1 MTRVDPD
8 PASPDPVGPDP
19 ADPGGPAA
27 FSEVLA
33 SRRMCR
39 DFKPDPVADDVLDR
53 VLAAA
58 FRAPAAGNTDA
69 LDLVVLTGADTA
81 RHWDVTLPADRRLG
95 FRWPGLMRAPV
106 LVEVIVDP
114 AAYVERY
121 SLPDKAHSGLGD
133 GAEAWPVPFW
143 FVDGGAAVMA
153 VLLAAESEGLGALLF
168 GVFGHEAAV
177 RRALGVPAGRRVVA
191 TVALGLPAP
200 GGRLPSRSA
209 RRGRPGPGRRIHRG
223 GWAGQGPAP
232 SG

>member
-8 PASPDPVGPDP
+8 PASPDP
-19 ADPGGPAA
+19 ADPGGRAA
-27 FSEVLA
+27 FSQVLA
-33 SRRMCR
+33 PRRMCR

-58 FRAPAAGNTDA
+58 FRAPAAGNTGA

>member
-8 PASPDPVGPDP
+8 PASPDP
-19 ADPGGPAA
+19 ADPGGRAA
-27 FSEVLA
+27 FSQVLA

>member
-8 PASPDPVGPDP
+8 PASPDP
-19 ADPGGPAA
+19 ADPGGRAA
-27 FSEVLA
+27 FSQVLA

-39 DFKPDPVADDVLDR
+39 DFKPDPVADDV
-53 VLAAA
+53 
-58 FRAPAAGNTDA
+58 

-168 GVFGHEAAV
+168 GVFGHEEAV

>member
-8 PASPDPVGPDP
+8 PASPDP
-19 ADPGGPAA
+19 ADPGGRAA
-27 FSEVLA
+27 FSQVLA

-106 LVEVIVDP
+106 LVEVPFQSSSPVRMRIGSSNWNSLKTFPPGDERLFIVEIV
-114 AAYVERY
+114 AA
-121 SLPDKAHSGLGD
+121 
-133 GAEAWPVPFW
+133 PFPS
-143 FVDGGAAVMA
+143 A
-153 VLLAAESEGLGALLF
+153 
-168 GVFGHEAAV
+168 
-177 RRALGVPAGRRVVA
+177 ALG
-191 TVALGLPAP
+191 
-200 GGRLPSRSA
+200 
-209 RRGRPGPGRRIHRG
+209 
-223 GWAGQGPAP
+223 
-232 SG
+232 

>member
-8 PASPDPVGPDP
+8 PASPDP
-19 ADPGGPAA
+19 ADPGGRAA
-27 FSEVLA
+27 FSQVLA

-209 RRGRPGPGRRIHRG
+209 RRGRPGPDRRVHRG

>member
-1 MTRVDPD
+1 
-8 PASPDPVGPDP
+8 
-19 ADPGGPAA
+19 
-27 FSEVLA
+27 
-33 SRRMCR
+33 MCR
-39 DFKPDPVADDVLDR
+39 DFTDDPVPADVLGR

-58 FRAPAAGNTDA
+58 FRAPTAGNTDG
-69 LDLVVLTGADTA
+69 LDLVVLEGVDTA
-81 RHWDVTLPADRRLG
+81 RHWDVTLPADRRPG

>member
-8 PASPDPVGPDP
+8 PASPDP
-19 ADPGGPAA
+19 ADPGGRAA
-27 FSEVLA
+27 FSQVLA

-168 GVFGHEAAV
+168 GVFGHEEAV

-209 RRGRPGPGRRIHRG
+209 RRGRPGPDRRVHQG

>member
-8 PASPDPVGPDP
+8 PASPDP

-27 FSEVLA
+27 FSQVLA

-39 DFKPDPVADDVLDR
+39 DFKPDPVAVDVLDR

-69 LDLVVLTGADTA
+69 MDLVVLAGADTA
-81 RHWDVTLPADRRLG
+81 RHWDVTLPADRRPG

-168 GVFGHEAAV
+168 GVFGHEEAV
-177 RRALGVPAGRRVVA
+177 RRALGVPAGRRIVA

-209 RRGRPGPGRRIHRG
+209 RRGRPGPDRRVHRG